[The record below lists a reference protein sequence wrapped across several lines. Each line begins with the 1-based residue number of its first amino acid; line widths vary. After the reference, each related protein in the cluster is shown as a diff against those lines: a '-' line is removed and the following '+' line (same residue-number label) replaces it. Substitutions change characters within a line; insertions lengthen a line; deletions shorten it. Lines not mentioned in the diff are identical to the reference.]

1 MSAPDGYYISKYEI
15 TNAQWASFLNEV
27 ASYADLGLWNS
38 AMKISRTNDG
48 VSNTWLYTADE
59 GYENHPVT
67 HVGFANAAKFANWMT
82 TDSISEGIYH
92 RLDTNNYYTTRGYN
106 ATDDLELGE
115 AAASP
120 CQHLTS
126 GTRPPISTPV
136 TILIC
141 GSRVTLVTPCQYG
154 N

>member
-1 MSAPDGYYISKYEI
+1 MALCG
-15 TNAQWASFLNEV
+15 
-27 ASYADLGLWNS
+27 G
-38 AMKISRTNDG
+38 R
-48 VSNTWLYTADE
+48 

-82 TDSISEGIYH
+82 SDSISEGIYH
-92 RLDTNNYYTTRGYN
+92 RLNTNKYCTTRGYN
-106 ATDDLELGE
+106 ATDEILNWAGAGGVALPTLNEWYK
-115 AAASP
+115 AA
-120 CQHLTS
+120 
-126 GTRPPISTPV
+126 ISTPV